1 MGNHRPSQMITTEQ
15 SEQNS
20 AYGGLGSM
28 LRAVVAR
35 DPSLGWVPRVRAPV
49 ERSGVL
55 GVCILQRIKA

>member
-1 MGNHRPSQMITTEQ
+1 MITTEQ

-35 DPSLGWVPRVRAPV
+35 DLSLGWVPRVRAPV